1 MATPVD
7 PTTSLPLPQD
17 SIQRILH
24 VTSAVHVYAIPPLT
38 TTKGYSASSWTHP
51 SAPTAQQIFTAG
63 LRVMETAIPNPAS
76 PTGENVK
83 TDILLEDPKTGE
95 LFAAAPYTTPAT
107 VEQANDSSRFFALR
121 VIGEGGRKATLGLGF
136 EERSEALDFGIALQ
150 EARKVLGMEGGAV
163 GREIGAGAAGK
174 VGKDAVMRVKA
185 KEAEKKD
192 WSLKEGETITVNI
205 GEKGRRNG
213 RAETEK
219 KDSETLFSLKPPA
232 PGGSGSSMPFL
243 PPPPSASDVK
253 AERSRS
259 RSRGVTPEKE
269 KTPAQ
274 EMGFDDGEFGE
285 FQ

>member
-1 MATPVD
+1 MAAPID

-24 VTSAVHVYAIPPLT
+24 VTSAVHIYAIPPLTT

-51 SAPTAQQIFTAG
+51 TAPTAQHIFTAR
-63 LRVMETAIPNPAS
+63 LRIMETAIPNSAS

-107 VEQANDSSRFFALR
+107 VEQANDSSRFFAVR
-121 VIGEGGRKATLGLGF
+121 VVGEGGRKATLGLGF
-136 EERSEALDFGIALQ
+136 EERSDALDFGIALQ
-150 EARKVLGMEGGAV
+150 EARKVLGMEGGAA
-163 GREIGAGAAGK
+163 GRGIGAGAAGK
-174 VGKDAVMRVKA
+174 GGKDAVMRVKA
-185 KEAEKKD
+185 EEAEKKD

-213 RAETEK
+213 RAESSK
-219 KDSETLFSLKPPA
+219 KDSEALFSLKPPT
-232 PGGSGSSMPFL
+232 PGGGSAMPFL
-243 PPPPSASDVK
+243 PPPPSASAVK

-259 RSRGVTPEKE
+259 RSRGATPEKD

-274 EMGFDDGEFGE
+274 DMGFDDGEFGE